1 MPRTATPTSKKSTP
15 PAGSGED
22 RVLKTAGEDRPRIG
36 SLCTGIAGLDMGV
49 AAALGG
55 ARLSWVADPD
65 PAASRFLRARFPAA
79 PNLGD
84 IRRLDWGRVEPVE
97 VLTIGFPCQDISVSG
112 RAAGIEKG
120 ASGGVWAAAVEA
132 VRRLRPDL
140 VVVENVAALRSRG
153 LGRVLGDLARTG
165 YDARWTSLRAADVG
179 APHTR
184 ERVFAAAY
192 PHRSGR
198 GSGPLLGGRPQG
210 PRRADQPARCDPPAG
225 RDHGGG
231 GWVQGELF
239 PALALAAPDEVGP
252 ASEEEAR
259 EACPLSTP
267 GAWGRYE
274 AAVRRWEQVTG
285 QAAPCPLEPGTRG
298 GRRLNAA
305 FTEWAMG
312 FPAGW
317 VSDPALGLDRNV
329 RLRLLGNAVV
339 PQQAEAATHL
349 LLEAEQRDT

>member
-1 MPRTATPTSKKSTP
+1 MPTATETGKNNPKAST
-15 PAGSGED
+15 A
-22 RVLKTAGEDRPRIG
+22 TAVQDKPRIG

-49 AAALGG
+49 AAALGV
-55 ARLSWVADPD
+55 ARLAWAADPD
-65 PAASRFLRARFPAA
+65 PAVSLFLPARCPAA
-79 PNLGD
+79 PNPGD
-84 IRRLDWGRVEPVE
+84 IREADWGRAEPVE
-97 VLTIGFPCQDISVSG
+97 VLTIGFPCQDIAVSG

-132 VRRLRPDL
+132 VRRLRPHL

-153 LGRVLGDLARTG
+153 LGRVLGDLARAG
-165 YDARWTSLRAADVG
+165 YDARWTSLRAAEVG

-184 ERVFAAAY
+184 SRVFAAAH
-192 PHRSGR
+192 PHRPGR
-198 GSGPLLGGRPQG
+198 GPGPLLGGRPHG
-210 PRRADQPARCDPPAG
+210 PRQADRPARCDSPAG
-225 RDHGGG
+225 RGHDGG

-252 ASEEEAR
+252 APEEEAR
-259 EACPLSTP
+259 EAYSLSTP

-317 VSDPALGLDRNV
+317 VSDPALGLDRNA

-349 LLEAEQRDT
+349 LLDAEQQNT